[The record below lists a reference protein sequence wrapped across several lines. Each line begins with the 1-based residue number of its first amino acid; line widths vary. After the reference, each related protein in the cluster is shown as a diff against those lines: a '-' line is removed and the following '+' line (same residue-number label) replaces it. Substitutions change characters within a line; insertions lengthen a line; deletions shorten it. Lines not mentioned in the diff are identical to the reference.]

1 MDEAVNRAVK
11 RAVKRALNRP
21 LKRTCGCLLLACCLP
36 AAAQALRDPTRPPA
50 AMLQGAGE
58 RAASAPAASEPKLQS
73 VLISR
78 QPGGR
83 HVAVIDG
90 ETVRLGE
97 TVRGMRVTRMTANEV
112 ELVRGRERR
121 VLKLDAPAPAPSGG
135 GIERV
140 RGD

>member
-1 MDEAVNRAVK
+1 MDEAVKKCAV
-11 RAVKRALNRP
+11 RRALA
-21 LKRTCGCLLLACCLP
+21 LCLLLACSLP

-50 AMLQGAGE
+50 SMLEGS
-58 RAASAPAASEPKLQS
+58 AAARIAPAAPSAPRLQS
-73 VLISR
+73 VLIAR

-90 ETVRLGE
+90 ETVRLGD
-97 TVRGMRVTRMTANEV
+97 TVRGMRVTRMGPNEV

-121 VLKLDAPAPAPSGG
+121 VLKLDAPASPPPSGG
-135 GIERV
+135 GLERV